1 MCINFIN
8 YFAIFAA
15 QYCAVCMKK
24 KKYIQG
30 KIYFRSIRSLC
41 HETDLLASEI
51 IDQTKS
57 VLAGDADQMDELNKH
72 CLNWKTKVKQIF
84 MLKKKTNQTYWI
96 WNVYNNLCLFVFFQN
111 YLLCNKSYML
121 NVNSIMPFI
130 MAV

>member
-51 IDQTKS
+51 IDQTKL
-57 VLAGDADQMDELNKH
+57 VLAGDADQMNELNEH

-111 YLLCNKSYML
+111 YLLCNESYML

>member
-1 MCINFIN
+1 
-8 YFAIFAA
+8 
-15 QYCAVCMKK
+15 MKK

-84 MLKKKTNQTYWI
+84 MLKKKPIKLIEYEMYI
-96 WNVYNNLCLFVFFQN
+96 IIYVCLFFFQN

>member
-57 VLAGDADQMDELNKH
+57 VLAGDADQMDELNEH